1 MAGQG
6 TRLRPQTL
14 TTPKPLIKIAGT
26 TIIERIIKLLVKK
39 SQKKIKNIGFIIQQP
54 DPKVEKI
61 LNIVGTQ
68 YNIGTSIFY
77 QHESKGTAHA
87 IYCAKKL
94 LHHEPLIVFADT
106 LFETEL
112 IFPKNADG
120 CVFVKK
126 VSDPRA
132 YGVIK
137 LDSSGSITD
146 FIEKPKDNISN
157 LAIVGIYYFKDGNL
171 LSEEIKKVL
180 KQNIKIK
187 GEYQITTVLENLKNK
202 QLIFKPHHISEWYDF
217 CNVKNL
223 LHSHKQILKNEN
235 PTCNR
240 FKNTQIVPPCYIG
253 EGVEIEDSIIGPN
266 VSLGSGTKIKKSK
279 ITNSIIQSRSNISNA
294 ELKDSIIGNQVYYNG
309 NFKSINIG
317 DYSTLKDENE

>member
-14 TTPKPLIKIAGT
+14 TTPKPLIKIAGK
-26 TIIERIIKLLVKK
+26 TIIERIINVLVKK
-39 SQKKIKNIGFIIQQP
+39 SPKKIKNIGFIIQQP
-54 DPKVEKI
+54 DPKIEKV
-61 LNIVGTQ
+61 LNRVGSQ
-68 YNIGTSIFY
+68 HNISTSIFY

-87 IYCAKKL
+87 IYCAKEL
-94 LHHEPLIVFADT
+94 LNKETLIVFADT

-112 IFPKNADG
+112 IFPNNIDG
-120 CVFVKK
+120 CVFVKE
-126 VSDPRA
+126 VEDPRS

-137 LDSSGSITD
+137 LDSNGSITE

-157 LAIVGIYYFKDGNL
+157 LAIVGIYYFKNGNL

-202 QLIFKPHHISEWYDF
+202 KFIFKPHHISDWYDF
-217 CNVKNL
+217 GNVKNL
-223 LHSHKQILKNEN
+223 LDSHKEILKLEN
-235 PTCNR
+235 PAFNE

-266 VSLGSGTKIKKSK
+266 VSVGSGTKVKKSK
-279 ITNSIIQSRSNISNA
+279 ITNSIIQSQSNICGA
-294 ELKDSIIGNQVYYNG
+294 ELIDSIIGNQVYYNG